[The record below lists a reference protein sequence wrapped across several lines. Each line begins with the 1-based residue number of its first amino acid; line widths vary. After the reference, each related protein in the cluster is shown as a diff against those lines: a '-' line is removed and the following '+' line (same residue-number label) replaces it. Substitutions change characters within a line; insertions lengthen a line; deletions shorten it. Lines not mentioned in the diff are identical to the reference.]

1 MVNGDNMIG
10 FLRGRVESISI
21 DSIVLDVNGVGYN
34 ILVANPGKFS
44 LYQDTI
50 VYTYLKLAEND
61 ISLYGFLFKEEKELF
76 LKLISVKG
84 IGPKSA
90 LTMLSKA
97 DYNNLIE
104 AIEVG
109 NLNYLKK
116 LPGVGPKAAGQIIL
130 DLKGQ
135 LRVDKTVVVKENP
148 VFKEAREA
156 LKTFGFKVAEIDNA
170 LAKITDDN
178 IEVNDLI
185 IKALQL
191 LNRK

>member
-1 MVNGDNMIG
+1 MIG
-10 FLRGRVESISI
+10 FLKGKVDSINL
-21 DSIVLDVNGVGYN
+21 DSIVLDVNGVGYD
-34 ILVANPGKFS
+34 ILVPNPEKFS

-61 ISLYGFLFKEEKELF
+61 ISLYGFLFKQEKELF

-90 LTMLSKA
+90 LSMLSKA

-130 DLKGQ
+130 DLKGH
-135 LRVDKTVVVKENP
+135 LRVDKIIIVKENP
-148 VFKEAREA
+148 KFKEAKEA
-156 LKTFGFKVAEIDNA
+156 LKTFGFKVAEIDNT
-170 LAKITDDN
+170 LSKITDDD

>member
-90 LTMLSKA
+90 LTMLS
-97 DYNNLIE
+97 
-104 AIEVG
+104 
-109 NLNYLKK
+109 
-116 LPGVGPKAAGQIIL
+116 
-130 DLKGQ
+130 
-135 LRVDKTVVVKENP
+135 
-148 VFKEAREA
+148 
-156 LKTFGFKVAEIDNA
+156 
-170 LAKITDDN
+170 
-178 IEVNDLI
+178 
-185 IKALQL
+185 
-191 LNRK
+191 

>member
-1 MVNGDNMIG
+1 MYDYIKGTITGLKNNA
-10 FLRGRVESISI
+10 
-21 DSIVLDVNGVGYN
+21 IVLDNNGIGYLIYVSN
-34 ILVANPGKFS
+34 PYSFEPGKDYKVFV
-44 LYQDTI
+44 YQKI
-50 VYTYLKLAEND
+50 AED
-61 ISLYGFLFKEEKELF
+61 EHCLYGFKTQEEKDLF